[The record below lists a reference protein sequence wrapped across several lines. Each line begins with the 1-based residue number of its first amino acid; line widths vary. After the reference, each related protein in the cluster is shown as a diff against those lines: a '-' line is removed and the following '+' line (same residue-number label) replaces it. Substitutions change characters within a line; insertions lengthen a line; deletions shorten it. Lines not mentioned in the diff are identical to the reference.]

1 MKNIRDVSFNS
12 VQYSCY
18 SLRVDIP
25 PRNSWDTSGNPY
37 FNLFYNFLAAKFK
50 YYIVGRE
57 KAPDSLKPH
66 FQCLCLHPSPYI
78 TASNLLKIRNEI
90 KKRFGAETKQPVS
103 LCKSWSPLGL
113 FIYVQ
118 KDGALYTNMPREMM
132 VHLENLSSE
141 YKSTREH
148 VLNRCGK
155 QASSLNHLSSLL
167 LTALLRRELSSAPR
181 KTEFWKLALQHG
193 LISHQAYYEEFYAP
207 RL

>member
-12 VQYSCY
+12 ITYRCY

-25 PRNSWDTSGNPY
+25 PESYDVSGHPY
-37 FNLFYNFLAAKFK
+37 FSEFYCFLAAKFK
-50 YYIVGRE
+50 YFIVGRE
-57 KAPDSLKPH
+57 KAPDTGKPH
-66 FQCLCLHPSPYI
+66 FQCLCLHPAPDFSP
-78 TASNLLKIRNEI
+78 SRLLKIRNEI
-90 KKRFGAETKQPVS
+90 KKRFGADTKQPVS

-118 KDGALYTNMPREMM
+118 KDGSLYTNVPREMM

-155 QASSLNHLSSLL
+155 QASSLSHLAHLL
-167 LTALLRRELSSAPR
+167 CQLVMSRELSSPPR
-181 KTEFWKLALQHG
+181 KTEVWKLALQYG
-193 LISHQAYYEEFYAP
+193 LLSPTAYYEEFWAP